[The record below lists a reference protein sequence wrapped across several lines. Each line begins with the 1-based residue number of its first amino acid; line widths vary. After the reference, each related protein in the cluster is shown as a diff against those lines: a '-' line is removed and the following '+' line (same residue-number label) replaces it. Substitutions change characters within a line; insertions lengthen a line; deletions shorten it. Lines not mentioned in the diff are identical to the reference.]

1 MIDERIVR
9 HEWNGNE
16 ETITD
21 IGPLIRCKDCKKRRK
36 HSCPMSEPLEDG
48 TSIDHVPD
56 DWFCADGEPKEG
68 EK

>member
-21 IGPLIRCKDCKKRRK
+21 IGPLIRCKDCNHRNK
-36 HSCPMSEPLEDG
+36 SG
-48 TSIDHVPD
+48 
-56 DWFCADGEPKEG
+56 FCKVHWHPVVETGYCASGKAKEG